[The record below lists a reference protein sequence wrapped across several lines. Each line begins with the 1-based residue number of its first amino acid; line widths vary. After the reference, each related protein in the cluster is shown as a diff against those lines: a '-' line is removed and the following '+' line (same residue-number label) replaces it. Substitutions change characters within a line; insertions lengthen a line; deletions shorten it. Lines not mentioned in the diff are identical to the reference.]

1 MERLYLILPAYN
13 EAANLAAVV
22 ADWYPM
28 AAQAGTDSRLVIVD
42 DGSRDETPALLARL
56 SNSFPQLVVLSRP
69 NGGHGPA
76 IYQGYQFAL
85 AQGADYIFQTDSDGQ
100 TNPEDFWPLWETRD
114 TYAYQIGWRR
124 RREDGLSRKLV
135 SWTLRQTILICCR
148 IWLPDANAPFRL
160 LRASALAACLEQ
172 ISPTCPLTNVW
183 LSILLA
189 AGGFPGRFYPISF
202 RPRQGGVNSLNLR
215 RIAPIGLQA
224 AKDLWALGHTLNR

>member
-1 MERLYLILPAYN
+1 MDCCYHGRAMTRKTLFIIAILACMLSPLSAFDYRLDLISLTPLY
-13 EAANLAAVV
+13 EEYD
-22 ADWYPM
+22 ADNHRASLDFQY
-28 AAQAGTDSRLVIVD
+28 G
-42 DGSRDETPALLARL
+42 
-56 SNSFPQLVVLSRP
+56 
-69 NGGHGPA
+69 A

-148 IWLPDANAPFRL
+148 VWLPDANAPFRL